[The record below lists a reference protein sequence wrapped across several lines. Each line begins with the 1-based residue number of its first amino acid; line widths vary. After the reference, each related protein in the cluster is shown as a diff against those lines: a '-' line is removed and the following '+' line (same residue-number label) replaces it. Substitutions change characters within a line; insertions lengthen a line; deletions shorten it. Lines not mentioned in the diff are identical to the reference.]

1 MVVLTDG
8 DIFGDPLNLTT
19 VINSPKMQGVER
31 FAIGVR
37 GRCGGHL
44 LTLGHLGWEGPGFLI
59 EASINSLPKLCS
71 IHRHPPTTPSPYVL
85 HFPHPI
91 LGLHTEGLL
100 HNGGHSSLAQQ

>member
-37 GRCGGHL
+37 ARGRGRL
-44 LTLGHLGWEGPGFLI
+44 LILYSLSEEETGFLVG
-59 EASINSLPKLCS
+59 APGSSLSKLCAVHKNS
-71 IHRHPPTTPSPYVL
+71 PTSPSPHVL
-85 HFPHPI
+85 FTTCKWVFPQKA
-91 LGLHTEGLL
+91 
-100 HNGGHSSLAQQ
+100 GHSSLAQQ